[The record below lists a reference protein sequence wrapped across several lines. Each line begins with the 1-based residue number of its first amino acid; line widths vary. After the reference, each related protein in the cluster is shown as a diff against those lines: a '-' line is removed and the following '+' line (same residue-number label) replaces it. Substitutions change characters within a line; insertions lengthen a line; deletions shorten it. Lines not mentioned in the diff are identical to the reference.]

1 MAREWPRVFPTTG
14 SMASEEASSGRV
26 CYNKA
31 ASAKRGEVRQQR
43 AMIHSTAKS
52 DTRRVVNVCDVSVGE
67 ISQRSSGNKDLLFT
81 EGSYFR
87 LIDTSRS
94 PGRRCC
100 VTVSREK
107 PSCRYRSGAHCVLQD
122 EKILDNYIARSSISD
137 TTVETISA

>member
-1 MAREWPRVFPTTG
+1 VFPTTG
-14 SMASEEASSGRV
+14 SMASEEASSGRI

-43 AMIHSTAKS
+43 AMIHLTAKS

-87 LIDTSRS
+87 LIDASRGPEMLRHCFARRTELPLS
-94 PGRRCC
+94 FKSALRFTGREN
-100 VTVSREK
+100 S
-107 PSCRYRSGAHCVLQD
+107 
-122 EKILDNYIARSSISD
+122 
-137 TTVETISA
+137 